1 MKSEILYTL
10 IHAPVLSEKSM
21 RLAEQANQYVFKVD
35 PKSTKLQIKSA
46 IEKMFD
52 VKVSAIG
59 TVNIK
64 GKVKRTK
71 NRIGKRSDFKKAYV
85 TLAEGQTINITEMQ

>member
-1 MKSEILYTL
+1 MKSENLYTL
-10 IHAPVLSEKSM
+10 IHAPILSEKTM

-35 PKSTKLQIKSA
+35 KKSTKLQIRSA

-52 VKVSAIG
+52 VKVAAVG
-59 TVNIK
+59 TATLK

-71 NRIGKRSDFKKAYV
+71 NRLGKRSDFKKAYV
-85 TLAEGQTINITEMQ
+85 TLVAGQTINITEMQ

>member
-1 MKSEILYTL
+1 MKSENLYTL
-10 IHAPVLSEKSM
+10 IHAPILSEKTM

-35 PKSTKLQIKSA
+35 KRSTKLQIRSA

-52 VKVSAIG
+52 VKVAAVG
-59 TVNIK
+59 TANLQ

-71 NRIGKRSDFKKAYV
+71 NRLGKRSDFKKAYV
-85 TLAEGQTINITEMQ
+85 TLVAGQTINITEMQ

>member
-1 MKSEILYTL
+1 MKSENLFTL
-10 IHAPVLSEKSM
+10 IKAPILSEKTM

-35 PKSTKLQIKSA
+35 LKSTKLQIKSA
-46 IEKMFD
+46 VEKMFD
-52 VKVSAIG
+52 VKVAAVG
-59 TVNIK
+59 TATIP

-71 NRIGKRSDFKKAYV
+71 NRLGKRSDFKKAYV

>member
-10 IHAPVLSEKSM
+10 IHAPILSEKTM
-21 RLAEQANQYVFKVD
+21 RLADQNQYVFKVD
-35 PKSTKLQIKSA
+35 IKSTKLQIRSA
-46 IEKMFD
+46 VEKMFD
-52 VKVSAIG
+52 VKVAAVG
-59 TVNIK
+59 TATLQ

-71 NRIGKRSDFKKAYV
+71 NRLGKRSDFKKAYV

>member
-10 IHAPVLSEKSM
+10 IHAPILSEKSM
-21 RLAEQANQYVFKVD
+21 RLAEQTNQYVFKVD
-35 PKSTKLQIKSA
+35 LKSTKLQIKSA

-52 VKVSAIG
+52 VKVAGVSTA
-59 TVNIK
+59 TLK

-71 NRIGKRSDFKKAYV
+71 QRLGKRSDFKKAYV
-85 TLAEGQTINITEMQ
+85 TLAEGQKINITEMQ

>member
-1 MKSEILYTL
+1 MKSENLYQL
-10 IHAPVLSEKSM
+10 IQAPILSEKTM

-35 PKSTKLQIKSA
+35 KRSTKLQIRSA
-46 IEKMFD
+46 IEKMFE
-52 VKVSAIG
+52 VKVAAVG
-59 TVNIK
+59 TATIK

-85 TLAEGQTINITEMQ
+85 TLVAGQTINITEMQ

>member
-1 MKSEILYTL
+1 MKSEYLYTL

-35 PKSTKLQIKSA
+35 KKSTKLQIKSA
-46 IEKMFD
+46 VEKMFD
-52 VKVSAIG
+52 VKVCAVD
-59 TVNIK
+59 TVTLK

-71 NRIGKRSDFKKAYV
+71 NRIGQRSDFKKAYV
-85 TLAEGQTINITEMQ
+85 TLVKGQTINITEMQ